1 MQEPTAETTP
11 HDDATLRAAY
21 EAGYN
26 ETATWHDRVAT
37 TIPSDGNANVYG
49 FFPFPL
55 DGSSVEWER
64 TLPNVRYATE
74 RRVVGVVD
82 DHALATAR
90 ADGAAV
96 KRHPGRLIAELL
108 RANPPVPDAHSGGS
122 PASQQG
128 AQPPPGLPSAPARR
142 RPARRPSPASA
153 ATTPGILTP
162 SGSIVAPRR
171 HIASAASWPHT

>member
-55 DGSSVEWER
+55 DGASVEWER

-82 DHALATAR
+82 EAAGVAL
-90 ADGAAV
+90 DGGAV
-96 KRHPGRLIAELL
+96 GACGRERVVIAELL